1 MTYWPGLRR
10 LLQRAA
16 GAGCPMCDGFA
27 HGAGLCE
34 GCAADVCA
42 TMHPTQPRCGRCALR
57 LPVVDAP
64 CPDCARRPLAL
75 AGVVAGFDYE
85 SPGDMLIARFKVARQ
100 YAMAEVLADLV
111 MRALQAPAGGP
122 RRPGLPCGALP
133 PDTILVPIPASRT
146 SLRRRGFNPAAELA
160 RALALRTGLPLRRR
174 WLVCARE
181 GPKQSTLRRAERL
194 QGAIGRY
201 ACAASQP
208 ARCIALVDDVMTTGS
223 TLHAAALALQAAGV
237 RHIVGLVAARA
248 PVDDGGA
255 LAQYRLP

>member
-1 MTYWPGLRR
+1 
-10 LLQRAA
+10 
-16 GAGCPMCDGFA
+16 MCDGFA